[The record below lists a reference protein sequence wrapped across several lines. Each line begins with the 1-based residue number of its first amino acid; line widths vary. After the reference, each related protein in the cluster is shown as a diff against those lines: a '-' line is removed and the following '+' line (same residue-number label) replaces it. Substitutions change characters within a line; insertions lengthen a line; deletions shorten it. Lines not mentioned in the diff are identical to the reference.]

1 MRITQSTTVLPD
13 RTVWVMETPNRFD
26 GDYTLLISKVSEAIL
41 PETMGNHIGEGASM
55 DVFLQHQHDTRF
67 IINGGF
73 SHYRKDFYDWTH
85 NTFHV
90 GDPVGVVKIREHLFE
105 DITDPTHYGFF
116 VQEDKHHPWLIVPHA
131 ELNKNHKYILGCTP
145 LLIRNSQACDLS
157 ACVMEP
163 MQRGVVNPPSYL
175 GHGKQRHPRTAVG
188 IREGNLVF
196 VLVEGTNEGGCTLE
210 ELQNIGVQLRLEQF
224 LNLDG
229 GGSSQFRY
237 RNGDAWMGN
246 AVDQKDQH
254 RVLGHVLVL
263 FDKTLRFKTDD
274 L

>member
-1 MRITQSTTVLPD
+1 MDIEKSVTLLPN
-13 RTVWVMETPNRFD
+13 RTVWVMQTPNRFD

-41 PETMGNHIGEGASM
+41 PNTVGNHVGEGASM
-55 DVFLQHQHDTRF
+55 DIFLEHQKDTRF

-105 DITDPTHYGFF
+105 DVAEHTHYGFF
-116 VQEDKHHPWLIVPHA
+116 VQEDKYLPWSIVTHTQ
-131 ELNKNHKYILGCTP
+131 LNKKHKYILGCTP
-145 LLIRNSQACDLS
+145 LLIYNNEVCDLS

-163 MQRGVVNPPSYL
+163 MKHGVVNPPSYL

-188 IREGNLVF
+188 VRGGDLVF

-210 ELQNIGVQLRLEQF
+210 ELQDIGVQLGLEQF

-237 RNGDAWMGN
+237 WDGETWMGN
-246 AVDQKDQH
+246 AVDEKDQH

-263 FDKTLRFKTDD
+263 FDQQLRPKTND